1 MRLCAPSVFRL
12 LGAEGGEEEKGPH
25 WYKGATQMLSK
36 VTNCR
41 VLDRAK
47 EALWACCYTGEPH
60 VE

>member
-1 MRLCAPSVFRL
+1 MHPASSGCWELKV
-12 LGAEGGEEEKGPH
+12 EKKKKGPH
-25 WYKGATQMLSK
+25 WYKGATQILSK